1 MPRGQFKA
9 RVRADATRQPVPID
23 SPTSRKEQIRM
34 SWLAAVDW
42 FLANARRAGHKPGSI
57 ETRRQRIQ
65 AFADWCIA
73 RNLPPAYVTPE
84 DIQNFVDHCLNINLS
99 VFTINGRL
107 RVLKTF
113 YSEGVAEGIFL
124 SNPADGV
131 RRLREPTNAVL
142 PVSEDHVQKL
152 LAVFDKRQWVEFR
165 DLAITVLVLD
175 TGLRIREA
183 LLAKVEDLD
192 LREGALWVPPV
203 HAKGGKGRTVYF
215 GQATRE
221 LLSEWLRKRGV
232 GSDLLFP
239 SVYLDVS
246 GAYHPLSRHA
256 YWKRLAQY
264 AERAGVPHI
273 HPHQL
278 RHTFAIQF
286 LVRSGGDLVT
296 LARQM
301 GHSSTRTTER
311 YLAVAETKAQKIL
324 TQQHSPIDHL
334 GGAPGKR
341 RPSVRRRIEE

>member
-9 RVRADATRQPVPID
+9 RVRDATTRRPVPID
-23 SPTSRKEQIRM
+23 SPSGRKEQIRA
-34 SWLAAVDW
+34 SWPAAVDW
-42 FLANARRAGHKPGSI
+42 FTSNARRAGHKPGSI

-65 AFADWCIA
+65 AFADWCTA
-73 RNLPPAYVTPE
+73 RSLPPAYVTTD
-84 DIQNFVDHCLNINLS
+84 DIQAFVDASLRDELS

-107 RVLKTF
+107 RVLKSF
-113 YSEGVAEGIFL
+113 YNEGVAEGIFL
-124 SNPADGV
+124 ANPADGV

-142 PVSEDHVQKL
+142 PVAEDHLQKL
-152 LAVFDKRQWVEFR
+152 LAAFDRRQWVEFR
-165 DLAITVLVLD
+165 DLVITVLVLD

-183 LLAKVEDLD
+183 LLAKVDHLD
-192 LREGALWVPPV
+192 LREGALWVPPE
-203 HAKGGKGRTVYF
+203 HGKGGKGRSVYF

-221 LLSEWLRKRGV
+221 LLQEWLKKRGV
-232 GSDLLFP
+232 GTDLLFP

-246 GAYHPLSRHA
+246 GTYHPLSRHA
-256 YWKRLAQY
+256 YWKRLARY

-334 GGAPGKR
+334 GGTTGKKWC
-341 RPSVRRRIEE
+341 